1 MQEGIFSGKDL
12 LENSALG
19 KKDILLYIIK
29 VVLDFSYFLLNFKN
43 ETHFITPFF
52 ILLISL
58 LLTANW
64 PILPKEIY

>member
-1 MQEGIFSGKDL
+1 MQEGLFSSKDL

-52 ILLISL
+52 TLLISL